1 MRLCQKKM
9 IEQIETPK
17 KVEVDTGCQLCDLS
31 NYTKRELSKK
41 EAIERDIKKVKESIN
56 KARTTINSAEQEI
69 QKLTKSLENL
79 DRELEKCNKKPMI
92 YFTNGESSEIVSYE
106 KYNDEYIEFKTMD
119 YVYKYFLKYNS
130 DLYIYPRIP
139 GMLQSINN
147 VQNVFKRTVR
157 GVNYWHDSIPVDHI
171 ELLKGVDKYEKNN
184 MSICKLAPQKM
195 YKSDN
200 SI

>member
-1 MRLCQKKM
+1 M
-9 IEQIETPK
+9 
-17 KVEVDTGCQLCDLS
+17 
-31 NYTKRELSKK
+31 NKK

-92 YFTNGESSEIVSYE
+92 YFTNGKSSEIVSYE
-106 KYNDEYIEFKTMD
+106 KYNDEYIEFKTRD
-119 YVYKYFLKYNS
+119 YAYKYFLKYNS

-147 VQNVFKRTVR
+147 VQNVFKRTLR
-157 GVNYWHDSIPVDHI
+157 GVNYWHDPIPVDHI
-171 ELLKGVDKYEKNN
+171 ELLKGVDKYEKDN
-184 MSICKLAPQKM
+184 M
-195 YKSDN
+195 
-200 SI
+200 